1 MTEQTGFSEQRQQF
15 INHLQNVV
23 GITKSNQTEII
34 VVGGIALRSAMGK
47 PVEFQRSNGTIPDID
62 IIGLGPNP
70 ENIQK
75 SIKEINQYR
84 KSNPTCP
91 SVGLEPIRFS
101 DKPNNRYSLI
111 EMLSGIRKNSQ
122 GNYFLTL
129 RSVDQPVNV
138 LTMSQIT
145 RNYGGVDIP
154 TLPQETILYRYL
166 VRMGYF
172 KPKDINKIQE
182 FRQHLNNTGG
192 DFLDPKLYLPYIEF
206 CQRVQEK
213 HPVVIGITQTYWKF
227 DKAIG
232 GKISGSSGFFYDLI
246 KPFRR

>member
-1 MTEQTGFSEQRQQF
+1 MTEQLVFLEKKQQF
-15 INHLQNVV
+15 LNHLQRVV
-23 GITKSNQTEII
+23 GIAKSNQTDIV

-75 SIKEINQYR
+75 SIQEIDQYR

-91 SVGLEPIRFS
+91 PVSLEPVKFS
-101 DKPNNRYSLI
+101 DKPNIHYSFI
-111 EMLSGIRKNSQ
+111 EMLSGIRRDSQ
-122 GNYFLTL
+122 GEYFLTL
-129 RSVDQPVNV
+129 RSVDQPINSI
-138 LTMSQIT
+138 TMNQVT

-166 VRMGYF
+166 VRMGYL
-172 KPKDINKIQE
+172 KPKDIVKLQE

-192 DFLDPKLYLPYIEF
+192 DFLKPELYLSYLEF
-206 CQRVQEK
+206 CQRVEEK
-213 HPVVIGITQTYWKF
+213 HPTIISITKTYWKL